1 MQVLQRHTGDM
12 DEAFMEHFDAGF
24 NVTEDFIRRNPV
36 YAAGRQGN
44 AAVRLPSGES
54 GRIEMHGN

>member
-1 MQVLQRHTGDM
+1 
-12 DEAFMEHFDAGF
+12 MENFDAGF

-36 YAAGRQGN
+36 YAAGERGC
-44 AAVRLPSGES
+44 RLPRGES